1 VLLLRSLPTHR
12 RACFASIPCCKPAHG
27 VCKPAH
33 CVYKPVHG
41 VCKPAFSDR
50 SNPVCYYYGRY
61 RHADLP
67 ATRASH
73 VASQHAVCTSQHTVC
88 ASQHTVCTSPYTV
101 WASQHLATV
110 VIQCVITTVAT
121 NTPTGLLREHPML
134 QASTRC
140 VCKPAHR
147 VYKPVHGVCKPAFS
161 NRSNPMCYYYGHCQ
175 HTNGPASRASHV
187 ASQHT
192 VCVQSST
199 LCVQA
204 RARCV
209 QASI

>member
-1 VLLLRSLPTHR
+1 MLLLRSLPTR
-12 RACFASIPCCKPAHG
+12 RLACFASIPCCKPAHGVYKPAHG

-73 VASQHAVCTSQHTVC
+73 VASQHTVCTSQHTVC

-101 WASQHLATV
+101 CASQHLATV

-121 NTPTGLLREHPML
+121 DTPTGLLREHPML

-140 VCKPAHR
+140 VQA
-147 VYKPVHGVCKPAFS
+147 
-161 NRSNPMCYYYGHCQ
+161 
-175 HTNGPASRASHV
+175 
-187 ASQHT
+187 
-192 VCVQSST
+192 ST